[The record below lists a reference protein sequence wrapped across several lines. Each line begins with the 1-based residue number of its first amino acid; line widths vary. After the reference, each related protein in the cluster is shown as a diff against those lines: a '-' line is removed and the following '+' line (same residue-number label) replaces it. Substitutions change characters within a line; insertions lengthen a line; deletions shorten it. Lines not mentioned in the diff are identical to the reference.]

1 MLCAEGGE
9 GEGDDVEVRGG
20 VGRGAEGDA
29 LQTHEAVAGGRVRGG
44 GKPAPDVRWILLSG
58 RDIT

>member
-44 GKPAPDVRWILLSG
+44 EARPGCVMDNLEWARY
-58 RDIT
+58 